1 MIGSVAVIGAGNIW
15 LELRNR
21 GCISLQREISEDCCS
36 ERVAGDVDAGNVVL
50 FS

>member
-1 MIGSVAVIGAGNIW
+1 MIGSSVVIGAGNIW

-21 GCISLQREISEDCCS
+21 GCISLQRESAENSRSDG
-36 ERVAGDVDAGNVVL
+36 AAGNLDTGDVVV